1 MGNFWNMTIN
11 FMNQCWDKAI
21 EYLTK
26 LNLWIPLSAVLLA
39 GAVLVA
45 IVLILAICG
54 CALRKRLVPNW
65 LIWTYFTFATIIV
78 FAHTGNDLET
88 LVANLEIPVLVVL
101 LCYVLRVLFSR
112 RSRYTYVEKN
122 VYARELAKGR
132 VYVVKADGEIVDE
145 KKQTAREIKKAKKA
159 AKNVKAEQA
168 VEEVVEQENTNQ
180 NVAVNVETE
189 AVSNEKELAEK
200 ASAAEA
206 EAARLAVEEEAA
218 RAAREQEQ
226 AARETIRVEQVK
238 TEPVK
243 RVDKDDFLNVRTTRA
258 EAPQST
264 VNFTSINL
272 PNVQPIPDKSYEP
285 MREPTIVTTPVSQR
299 IPDLKIPTSSVNRST
314 ITTSRPTTMT
324 SNVAST
330 TTTVTPNRTVMT
342 EVKTTPSSTTTSS
355 MYNPRIVKT
364 TTTTTT
370 TTNNTAPHSTDDI
383 MAAIERLR
391 ASMKK
396 N

>member
-1 MGNFWNMTIN
+1 MTIK

-78 FAHTGNDLET
+78 FAHTGNDLAA

-101 LCYVLRVLFSR
+101 LCYVLGILIR
-112 RSRYTYVEKN
+112 RRPRYTYVEKS

-132 VYVVKADGEIVDE
+132 VCIVKADGEVVDE
-145 KKQTAREIKKAKKA
+145 KAAREIKKAEKA
-159 AKNVKAEQA
+159 AKKAKAEQA
-168 VEEVVEQENTNQ
+168 VEEVVEQKNTNQ
-180 NVAVNVETE
+180 NVAVNVESE
-189 AVSNEKELAEK
+189 VASNEKELAEK
-200 ASAAEA
+200 AAAA
-206 EAARLAVEEEAA
+206 EAARLAVAEEAA

-226 AARETIRVEQVK
+226 AARETVRQEPVK
-238 TEPVK
+238 VEPVK
-243 RVDKDDFLNVRTTRA
+243 RVDKNDFLNVRTTRA

-299 IPDLKIPTSSVNRST
+299 IPDLKFPTTSVNRT
-314 ITTSRPTTMT
+314 TVTTSRPTTMT
-324 SNVAST
+324 SNVARTS
-330 TTTVTPNRTVMT
+330 TTVTPNRTVTT

-355 MYNPRIVKT
+355 YGPRIVKT

-370 TTNNTAPHSTDDI
+370 TTNNTKPHSTDDI

>member
-1 MGNFWNMTIN
+1 MTIK

-65 LIWTYFTFATIIV
+65 LIWTYFTFATIII
-78 FAHTGNDLET
+78 FAHTGNDLAA
-88 LVANLEIPVLVVL
+88 LVTNLEIPVLVVL

-112 RSRYTYVEKN
+112 RPRYTYVEKE
-122 VYARELAKGR
+122 VYERLLAKGR
-132 VYVVKADGEIVDE
+132 VYVVKPNGETVDE
-145 KKQTAREIKKAKKA
+145 KKVTAREMRKTEKSAKKIET
-159 AKNVKAEQA
+159 EQT

-180 NVAVNVETE
+180 EVTTNVQDEVVA
-189 AVSNEKELAEK
+189 NEKELTEKTITAETEHL
-200 ASAAEA
+200 STAE
-206 EAARLAVEEEAA
+206 EIVP
-218 RAAREQEQ
+218 EQENV
-226 AARETIRVEQVK
+226 REIVAQESVK
-238 TEPVK
+238 VEPV
-243 RVDKDDFLNVRTTRA
+243 RVDKSDFLNVRTTRT

-299 IPDLKIPTSSVNRST
+299 IPDLKFPTTSVNRT
-314 ITTSRPTTMT
+314 TVTTSRPTTMT
-324 SNVAST
+324 SNVARTSA
-330 TTTVTPNRTVMT
+330 TVTPNRTVTT

-355 MYNPRIVKT
+355 YGPRIVKT

-370 TTNNTAPHSTDDI
+370 TTNNTTPHSTDDI